1 MKLHSCV
8 QGSTEWLRL
17 RMGKPTA
24 SQFSRIVTPT
34 GKVSTSQDAYMREL
48 VAELIIGRPLEGPKM
63 PWMERGKDL
72 EAEAVAFY
80 EFQKDVETEV
90 VGFMTNDAETIG
102 ASPDRRVSPTRLL
115 QVKCPSPAVHV
126 GCLLFDDVSKEY
138 KPQLQGELYIAEA
151 EVNDII
157 SYHPEMPHALVSV
170 QRDEEFIK
178 LLDAELQK
186 FVAKLAEKRAELDK
200 RGLLAKPA
208 AEQDHSADFLSDED
222 VERLIEA
229 QRVSV

>member
-1 MKLHSCV
+1 MKIHNV
-8 QGSTEWLRL
+8 IQGSTAWRRL

-34 GKVSTSQDAYMREL
+34 GKVSTSQDGYLREL

-80 EFQKDVETEV
+80 EFQNDVETEV
-90 VGFMTNDAETIG
+90 IGFITNDGETMG
-102 ASPDRRVSPTRLL
+102 ASPDRRVTPTRLL
-115 QVKCPSPAVHV
+115 QVKCPNPETHV
-126 GCLLFDDVSKEY
+126 GYLLFNDVSKEY

-151 EVNDII
+151 EINDII
-157 SYHPEMPHALVSV
+157 SYHPEMPHASVSV
-170 QRDEEFIK
+170 KRDDDFIK
-178 LLDAELQK
+178 LLAAELCK
-186 FVAKLAEKRAELDK
+186 FVERLAQKREELDK
-200 RGLLAKPA
+200 RGLLAKPVP
-208 AEQDHSADFLSDED
+208 EVYHGKDFITDED
-222 VERLIEA
+222 VERILEA